1 MSNTM
6 PAVDLGVVDRLDE
19 KIRLLITA
27 VERGRAEAQRLRTD
41 NDRLVR
47 EVDTLKAQLASA
59 EGVSAE
65 LSTMRD
71 ERDQVR
77 TRVAAMLDQLEALQL

>member
-27 VERGRAEAQRLRTD
+27 VERSRSEAQRLRAE
-41 NDRLVR
+41 NDRLTRDV
-47 EVDTLKAQLASA
+47 ETLKAQLADA

-65 LSTMRD
+65 LLAMRD

-77 TRVAAMLDQLEALQL
+77 TRVASMLDQLEALQL

>member
-1 MSNTM
+1 M

-27 VERGRAEAQRLRTD
+27 IERSRSEAQRLRTD
-41 NDRLVR
+41 NDRLTR
-47 EVDTLKAQLASA
+47 EVETLRAQLADA
-59 EGVSAE
+59 ESVSAE
-65 LSTMRD
+65 LLAMRD

-77 TRVAAMLDQLEALQL
+77 TRVASMLDQLEALQL

>member
-27 VERGRAEAQRLRTD
+27 VERSRGEAQRLRTE
-41 NDRLVR
+41 NDRLTR
-47 EVDTLKAQLASA
+47 EIETLRAQLADA
-59 EGVSAE
+59 ESVSAE
-65 LSTMRD
+65 LLAMRD

-77 TRVAAMLDQLEALQL
+77 TRVASMLDQLEALQL

>member
-1 MSNTM
+1 MSNTI

-27 VERGRAEAQRLRTD
+27 IERSRSDVQKLRTE
-41 NDRLVR
+41 NDRLTR
-47 EVDTLKAQLASA
+47 DLETLRSQLADA
-59 EGVSAE
+59 ETVSAE
-65 LSTMRD
+65 LLAMRD

-77 TRVAAMLDQLEALQL
+77 TRVASMLDQLEALQL

>member
-1 MSNTM
+1 MSNTI

-27 VERGRAEAQRLRTD
+27 IERSRSEVQKLRTE
-41 NDRLVR
+41 NDRLTR
-47 EVDTLKAQLASA
+47 DLDTLRSQLADA
-59 EGVSAE
+59 ETVSAE
-65 LSTMRD
+65 LLAMRD

-77 TRVAAMLDQLEALQL
+77 TRVASMLDQLEALQL